1 MSTPS
6 PTSRLAKAVAVL
18 ALAEVLLVLLSWF
31 LSATQ
36 VGEVR
41 SLLSSE
47 GIRWF
52 FAHFVD
58 WLGRPLLVWIV
69 LLSMAAGVLR
79 RSGLLSRRPVGRR
92 RLALRVTLM
101 VAVAYIAILL
111 LLTALPH
118 ALLLSAMGSL
128 CHSPFSRAFVALVAF
143 GIVICCMAYGFA
155 SRTFTS
161 FADVCQSMVD
171 GLNKSAPLVVVY
183 VFAMQFYE
191 SLCYVFSFG
200 HAI

>member
-1 MSTPS
+1 MNVS
-6 PTSRLAKAVAVL
+6 PLVSRLAKAVSAL
-18 ALAEVLLVLLSWF
+18 ALSEVVLVLLSWL

-36 VGEVR
+36 MAEVR

-58 WLGRPLLVWIV
+58 GLCTPLLVWML
-69 LLSMAAGVLR
+69 LLSMAGGVCW
-79 RSGLLSRRPVGRR
+79 RSGLPSKTNMGRR
-92 RLALRVTLM
+92 GFGLRIALL
-101 VAVAYIAILL
+101 VAVVYVGIIL

-128 CHSPFSRAFVALVAF
+128 WHSPFSRAFVALVAF
-143 GIVICCMAYGFA
+143 GIIICSMAYGFTVRA
-155 SRTFTS
+155 FTS
-161 FADVCQSMVD
+161 FADVCQSMID
-171 GLNKSAPLVVVY
+171 GLVWATPFMLLY

-191 SLCYVFSFG
+191 SLRYAFC
-200 HAI
+200 